1 MNWFQRR
8 YRSTR
13 NDLSHWHRVRA
24 QLAFEGLETRLA
36 PANVFVVP
44 VHQPADSAHFHTLAE
59 AVSAAGINGGVT
71 IEPGAAPEPTSTPV
85 VLTPPGISIRGDPNV
100 PASILPRYEIDLRN
114 THFVLENLNLRT
126 LILSGATGSSTF
138 NTITKCL
145 IQDITGSDQGST
157 FSQNLI
163 TGRVSLQGLPEAVN
177 TGPIFFQNN
186 VFTSTASTILSVD
199 TLPGTIIRDN
209 TFYALDSTTVIHL
222 INCDRFQGART
233 TIANNTIAFSGT
245 GGGQGIRIEQFD
257 VGMRSGLSDVAILNN
272 SIGAFGATSVGLTLS
287 SAVGGTSFKA
297 LIQGNDFHNN
307 AIGVLVLGGTDG
319 AGIIDLGGGS
329 FSSLGA
335 NNFRSFTRPGAL
347 TSAAII
353 LTNAGNSVVPA
364 VQNIFSNNVSAD
376 SVVFSQSGLINVAG
390 PLGPGRAFVQ
400 TLYNEVLGRTGTLA
414 EIDPWVNLLGTQ
426 GQSAVANAI
435 RLSPEALRRVVDQL
449 YIRFLGRQSD
459 STGRS
464 GWIGFLRSGGTLE
477 QVETLFLT
485 SPEYL
490 SHINT
495 DFVQSLYLN
504 ILGRAGSSA
513 ELALWDNNIQN
524 VGGLAG
530 VANAFVRSP
539 ENRLN
544 SLRTDFQTFLHRTPT
559 DSELAPL
566 VNAPLDLLGLEGLV
580 LSSPEFF
587 ARG

>member
-1 MNWFQRR
+1 
-8 YRSTR
+8 
-13 NDLSHWHRVRA
+13 
-24 QLAFEGLETRLA
+24 
-36 PANVFVVP
+36 
-44 VHQPADSAHFHTLAE
+44 
-59 AVSAAGINGGVT
+59 
-71 IEPGAAPEPTSTPV
+71 
-85 VLTPPGISIRGDPNV
+85 
-100 PASILPRYEIDLRN
+100 
-114 THFVLENLNLRT
+114 
-126 LILSGATGSSTF
+126 
-138 NTITKCL
+138 
-145 IQDITGSDQGST
+145 
-157 FSQNLI
+157 
-163 TGRVSLQGLPEAVN
+163 
-177 TGPIFFQNN
+177 
-186 VFTSTASTILSVD
+186 
-199 TLPGTIIRDN
+199 
-209 TFYALDSTTVIHL
+209 
-222 INCDRFQGART
+222 
-233 TIANNTIAFSGT
+233 
-245 GGGQGIRIEQFD
+245 
-257 VGMRSGLSDVAILNN
+257 MRSGLSDVAILNN